1 MKVLIFG
8 ASGSGKTYF
17 SSKLRSLGI
26 KAIDADLI
34 DSLSS
39 WYDGSG
45 NKVKYPEDADKE
57 FLDNHEFLWDK
68 EILKRYLDKNPNIYL
83 FGLSGNIFEMLDLFD
98 KVYFLKADPELLRER
113 LTHGSREN
121 PMGKTEYQRQA
132 VINYAQ
138 ILEQKAKELAIEFID
153 ASLTPKEILEHLKS
167 DMI

>member
-1 MKVLIFG
+1 MNFFG
-8 ASGSGKTYF
+8 
-17 SSKLRSLGI
+17 
-26 KAIDADLI
+26 
-34 DSLSS
+34 
-39 WYDGSG
+39 
-45 NKVKYPEDADKE
+45 
-57 FLDNHEFLWDK
+57 DK

-98 KVYFLKADPELLRER
+98 KVYFLEADPELLRER

-153 ASLTPKEILEHLKS
+153 ASLTPKEILEH
-167 DMI
+167 